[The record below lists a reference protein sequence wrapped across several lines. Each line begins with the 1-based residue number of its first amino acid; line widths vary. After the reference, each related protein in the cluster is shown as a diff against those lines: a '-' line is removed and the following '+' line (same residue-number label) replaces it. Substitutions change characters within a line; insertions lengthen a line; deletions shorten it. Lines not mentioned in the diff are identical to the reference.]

1 MERYAFRMQLL
12 PGAAEEYRR
21 RHDAIWPD
29 LAALLRG
36 AGISDY
42 SIWLDPDTG
51 ALFAVLSRP
60 ADHRMA
66 ALPAH
71 PLMRA
76 WWDHMADL
84 MAVMPDRAPVAVPL
98 TRVFQLD

>member
-12 PGAAEEYRR
+12 PGAVAEYRR
-21 RHDAIWPD
+21 RHDAIWPE
-29 LAALLRG
+29 LASLLRA
-36 AGISDY
+36 AGIRDY
-42 SIWLDPDTG
+42 AIWCDPGTG
-51 ALFAVLSRP
+51 ALFGILSRP
-60 ADHRMA
+60 ADHGMD
-66 ALPAH
+66 ALPDH

-84 MAVMPDRAPVAVPL
+84 MEVMPDRAPLAVPL